1 MMRRKEVMGMPCKRG
16 KRPCRICGRWYMP
29 DPRSRAHQKTCG
41 RAECRREWHRKKCAE
56 WNGRHKGQFK
66 ALYLG
71 KKLARCKEEAAPLV
85 SELAPASRIE
95 LQLPRREVQ
104 EVTGAKLLVI
114 IEYLAQLLIQH
125 FQEVKRV
132 QPVENKRRTGKVPI
146 RVYSRGDG

>member
-1 MMRRKEVMGMPCKRG
+1 
-16 KRPCRICGRWYMP
+16 MP

-41 RAECRREWHRKKCAE
+41 RAECRREWHKKKCAK
-56 WNGRHKGQFK
+56 WNKAHRVQSN

-71 KKLARCKEEAAPLV
+71 KKLARCKEEAPPLV

-114 IEYLAQLLIQH
+114 IEYLGQLLIRR
-125 FQEVKRV
+125 FQEVKLA
-132 QPVENKRRTGKVPI
+132 QPIVTKGKSGQLPREAFSRR
-146 RVYSRGDG
+146 DG

>member
-1 MMRRKEVMGMPCKRG
+1 
-16 KRPCRICGRWYMP
+16 MP

-56 WNGRHKGQFK
+56 WNGRHKVQFK

-114 IEYLAQLLIQH
+114 IEYLAQLLISR
-125 FQEVKRV
+125 FQEVKRA
-132 QPVENKRRTGKVPI
+132 QPTVTKGKSDQLPPEAF
-146 RVYSRGDG
+146 SRGDG